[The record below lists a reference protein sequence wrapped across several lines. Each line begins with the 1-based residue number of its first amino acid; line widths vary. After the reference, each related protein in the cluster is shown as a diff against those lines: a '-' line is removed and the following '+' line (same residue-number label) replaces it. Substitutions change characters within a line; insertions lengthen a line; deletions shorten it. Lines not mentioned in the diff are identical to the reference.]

1 MYSLNIVYKQLKDKI
16 YEKLNENNKS
26 FYIDCFD
33 ETELVHLDE
42 KEAIIVTPYNFNKSL
57 LFDVITE
64 INDSF
69 FDLLSQDVSCVIET
83 TDNYRK
89 NYIIDTITKDLSDNL
104 LPDYSFDNF
113 IEGPSNKEAKTA
125 ALTCAIKPGEKF
137 FNPLVIYGDSGLGK
151 THLLHAI
158 GNHIKQNDFDKK
170 ILYITSLD
178 FVKEVGKSLRDNT
191 IEEYKNQLNSV
202 DILLVD
208 DIQFLSGK
216 QKSNEI
222 FFTIYNELF
231 NNRKQVVLTSDRPPV
246 QIKDIEDRLKTRFSQ
261 GLSVTISSLEFETA
275 EKILE
280 LKLKNHNLDKNS
292 IDCDVIS
299 FIAKNF
305 STDVRNLEGAL
316 NRLLFYSINFSKG
329 QKINLPLALEAFKDK
344 LEYTSYAN
352 TELSSKII
360 IKAVADYYNLTEKQ
374 LVSKSRTKNI
384 TTARHIAMYL
394 CRIHLDYS
402 YEKIGDDFGGRDHT
416 TVLSAFEKI
425 ERLLKENELYRKI
438 ISDIEKIFTT

>member
-1 MYSLNIVYKQLKDKI
+1 MNQ
-16 YEKLNENNKS
+16 N
-26 FYIDCFD
+26 
-33 ETELVHLDE
+33 
-42 KEAIIVTPYNFNKSL
+42 
-57 LFDVITE
+57 
-64 INDSF
+64 
-69 FDLLSQDVSCVIET
+69 VSCVIET
-83 TDNYRK
+83 TDDYRK
-89 NYIIDTITKDLSDNL
+89 KYIIDTITKDLSDNL
-104 LPDYSFDNF
+104 LPDFSFDNF
-113 IEGPSNKEAKTA
+113 IEGPSNKEAKMA
-125 ALTCAIKPGEKF
+125 ALTCAMQPGEKF

-158 GNHIKQNDFDKK
+158 GNYVKQNNYDKK
-170 ILYITSLD
+170 VLYITSLD

-246 QIKDIEDRLKTRFSQ
+246 QIKDIEERLKTRFSQ

-275 EKILE
+275 VKILE
-280 LKLKNHNLDKNS
+280 LKLKNHHLDKSS

-329 QKINLPLALEAFKDK
+329 QKIDLPLALEAFKDK
-344 LEYTSYAN
+344 LQFTSYSHA
-352 TELSSKII
+352 ELSSKVI
-360 IKAVADYYNLTEKQ
+360 IKAVADYYSLTEKQ

-384 TTARHIAMYL
+384 TTARHVAMYL
-394 CRIHLDYS
+394 CRIHLDNS

-425 ERLLKENELYRKI
+425 ERLLKENEMYRKI
-438 ISDIEKIFTT
+438 ISDIEKIFTK

>member
-16 YEKLNENNKS
+16 YEKLNENKKS
-26 FYIDCFD
+26 SYIAFFD
-33 ETELVHLDE
+33 DSELVQLDE
-42 KEAIIVTPYNFNKSL
+42 KEAIIVTPYFFYKTMLS
-57 LFDVITE
+57 DVISE

-69 FDLLSQDVSCVIET
+69 SDLLNQNVSCVIET
-83 TDNYRK
+83 TDDYRK
-89 NYIIDTITKDLSDNL
+89 KYIIDAITKDLSDNL
-104 LPDYSFDNF
+104 LPEFSFDNF
-113 IEGPSNKEAKTA
+113 IEGPSNKEAKMA
-125 ALTCAIKPGEKF
+125 ALTCAMRPGEKV

-158 GNHIKQNDFDKK
+158 GNYIKQNDYDKK

-178 FVKEVGKSLRDNT
+178 FVKEVGTSLRDNT

-202 DILLVD
+202 DVLLVD

-216 QKSNEI
+216 QKTNEI

-231 NNRKQVVLTSDRPPV
+231 NNRKQVFLTSDRPPI

-275 EKILE
+275 VKILE
-280 LKLKNHNLDKNS
+280 LKLKNHNLDTNG

-305 STDVRNLEGAL
+305 SSDVRNLEGAL

-329 QKINLPLALEAFKDK
+329 QKIDLPLALEAFKDK
-344 LEYTSYAN
+344 LEYVSYGN
-352 TELSSKII
+352 KDLSSKVI
-360 IKAVADYYNLTEKQ
+360 IKAVADYYSLTEKQ
-374 LVSKSRTKNI
+374 LVSRSRTKNI
-384 TTARHIAMYL
+384 TTARHVAMYL
-394 CRIHLDYS
+394 CRIHLDHS
-402 YEKIGDDFGGRDHT
+402 YEKIGNDFGGRDHT
-416 TVLSAFEKI
+416 TVISAFDKI
-425 ERLLKENELYRKI
+425 EKLLKENEIYRKI
-438 ISDIEKIFTT
+438 ISDIEKMFT